1 MLWLLKKLF
10 GKKKKKK
17 TLKQRVIKWITILCI
32 ITLCITGF
40 YFFTT
45 ILPLFMLSS
54 ATTTFVIDDDIIF
67 TDNNAYKP
75 PVGPAAGEGE
85 AVQLSGGLEAMGVDF
100 NKTISDLTA
109 QLATAEDD
117 AAKKTIRGKIAY
129 AQLFQLLNAET
140 ELTDHPVM
148 LLGTAMGIR
157 EMSLFSTKY
166 SGIVGVM
173 GGTDYD
179 NGIYG
184 TWCDKTINGLPNKGG
199 GVISHV
205 MTNAQSSILGQGGA
219 SIPAITFTDLSNNT
233 TTSISINQT
242 YSTVYEVSGSNANKA
257 LGYNKGAYGPIQI
270 EANHWVSWVCPYVAS
285 SESYNSYLNQA
296 YINIP
301 ITDKR
306 FDSLYSAASGP
317 VGGAAQSVVTSDNS
331 HLANYRQN
339 QTFIDNLMATIGHPN
354 YIQEFANIVN
364 NTPAGQ
370 ATFGPGT
377 GYYFAGRFTK
387 GQDWEDWVMSLE
399 AWPHAFTCFAV
410 DRITSYCMFENKAE
424 LKNSGGNSPAGGS
437 FKTKITEKFGA
448 DFTFVNETAEDI
460 YWTLEMLQSWNYGAP
475 NTNYSAEDRYYIGYL
490 YRELANYIA
499 VYGTSEIRAT
509 RPDSENCNPCAKCSS
524 CSNRVSTFS
533 GQGKTEQTACTN
545 FAYNT
550 YLNLANLVC
559 KANGTRYN
567 ADGTDSEI
575 YTKIHKALYNKQA
588 SSYHKNNYG
597 YAITGLLDAEANT
610 QAMMRDIF
618 GLEDFS
624 IFNYGGTADINGET
638 SAPTLDGYNY
648 NNEVPLSSAVD
659 ISYFSDAIFIGDGLT
674 GGFAINS
681 GCNAAGF
688 FHKNGALC
696 ATILTAETLTALDGL
711 SFNKVY
717 IMIGVNEV
725 MGTSSTFKSNY
736 STLIDTI
743 RAKNPNAT
751 IYIQSILPVVGE
763 FKNEYGTVVTNDQI
777 QVQNNV
783 LRKLAAEKHCFY
795 VNVRDVFVNADKT
808 FKTELYSSDIYLKP
822 EANAVWL
829 NYLCTH
835 TVATSVEQPVETV
848 TPVPEGE

>member
-1 MLWLLKKLF
+1 MLWLLRKLF
-10 GKKKKKK
+10 GKKKKNK
-17 TLKQRVIKWITILCI
+17 TLKQRVIKWIIILCI
-32 ITLCITGF
+32 IVLCITGF

-67 TDNNAYKP
+67 TDNNTYKP

-109 QLATAEDD
+109 QLATAENET
-117 AAKKTIRGKIAY
+117 AKKTIRGKIAY

-140 ELTDHPVM
+140 ELTGHPIM
-148 LLGTAMGIR
+148 MLGTAMGIR
-157 EMSLFSTKY
+157 EMSLFSTTY

-173 GGTDYD
+173 GGADYD

-184 TWCDKTINGLPNKGG
+184 TWCNKTINGLPNKGG

-242 YSTVYEVSGSNANKA
+242 YSTVYQVSGSNANKA
-257 LGYNKGAYGPIQI
+257 LGYNKGAYGPLQI
-270 EANHWVSWVCPYVAS
+270 EANHWVTWVCPYVAN

-301 ITDKR
+301 ITDRR

-317 VGGAAQSVVTSDNS
+317 VGGTAQSVVTSDNG
-331 HLANYRQN
+331 HLDSYRQN
-339 QTFIDNLMATIGHPN
+339 QTFVDNLMATIGHPN

-370 ATFGPGT
+370 ATFGSGT

-399 AWPHAFTCFAV
+399 AWPHAFTCFAI

-424 LKNSGGNSPAGGS
+424 LKNSDGNSPAGGS
-437 FKTKITEKFGA
+437 FKTKITDKFGA
-448 DFTFVNETAEDI
+448 EFTFVNKTAEDI

-475 NTNYSAEDRYYIGYL
+475 NTNYTAEDRYYIGYL

-509 RPDSENCNPCAKCSS
+509 RPDSENCNPCAKCSG
-524 CSNRVSTFS
+524 CGKRVSTFS
-533 GQGKTEQTACTN
+533 GQGTAEQTACTS
-545 FAYNT
+545 FAYTT

-559 KANGTRYN
+559 TANGTRYN
-567 ADGTDSEI
+567 ADGTDTET
-575 YTKIHKALYNKQA
+575 YTKIYKALYNKQV

-597 YAITGLLDAEANT
+597 YAITALFDAEANT

-624 IFNYGGTADINGET
+624 IFNYGGSSSGVTD
-638 SAPTLDGYNY
+638 SAPTIDGYNY
-648 NNEVPLSSAVD
+648 NEEVPLSTTVDSTYFQDAV
-659 ISYFSDAIFIGDGLT
+659 FIGDDLT
-674 GGFAINS
+674 TYFQTNS
-681 GCNAAGF
+681 GCSAAGYF
-688 FHKNGALC
+688 CKVGV
-696 ATILTAETLTALDGL
+696 TPQTLL
-711 SFNKVY
+711 SDSVLSNLSNTTYNKVY
-717 IMIGVNEV
+717 IMVGIHDANNTNG
-725 MGTSSTFKSNY
+725 SFKTNY
-736 STLIDTI
+736 INLIDYI
-743 RAKNPNAT
+743 KLANPNAV
-751 IYIQSILPVVGE
+751 IYIQSILPVS
-763 FKNEYGTVVTNDQI
+763 NETNVTNDQI

-783 LRKLAAEKHCFY
+783 LRQIASEKKCFY
-795 VNVRDVFVNADKT
+795 VNVRDAFVNDDKT
-808 FKTELYSSDIYLKP
+808 VKAELYEGEINLKSTSY
-822 EANAVWL
+822 ATWL
-829 NYLCTH
+829 NYLKTH
-835 TVATSVEQPVETV
+835 TVSIPTSSV
-848 TPVPEGE
+848 VPEAIPEITPTPAG